1 LQRTAPETVFL
12 KRPQHRRQIVW
23 QTDAIEE
30 RPHTGAVLRDY
41 GSDGGDL
48 SRNGRLGRLDACRR
62 RRRRSRRDELRGS
75 LRLAETREG
84 RAHGSR
90 RIGQLLR
97 GRARFDGIVR
107 GKAPGAAVDPPA
119 VADDDPG
126 RWSDARQKAER
137 RAEVDVAEV
146 HADAVERQRARY
158 AVGQREHVREWKRVR
173 RVGVRQTANRRETGA
188 EPRSEAGLAARK
200 VRMLFECARDRGCGF
215 DDGRT
220 VAERGDDVRLK
231 AVSLELRRDA
241 PDQIA
246 KRLLAI
252 GLELHLDS
260 HLHWPTR
267 LCGVYA

>member
-1 LQRTAPETVFL
+1 AVAPAVVPSRLERVDERRLQRTAPETVFL

-41 GSDGGDL
+41 GSDGGGL
-48 SRNGRLGRLDACRR
+48 SRNGRPGRLGARR
-62 RRRRSRRDELRGS
+62 PGRSRRDELRGS
-75 LRLAETREG
+75 LRLAETRED

-146 HADAVERQRARY
+146 HA
-158 AVGQREHVREWKRVR
+158 
-173 RVGVRQTANRRETGA
+173 
-188 EPRSEAGLAARK
+188 
-200 VRMLFECARDRGCGF
+200 
-215 DDGRT
+215 
-220 VAERGDDVRLK
+220 
-231 AVSLELRRDA
+231 
-241 PDQIA
+241 
-246 KRLLAI
+246 
-252 GLELHLDS
+252 
-260 HLHWPTR
+260 
-267 LCGVYA
+267 